1 MKMEI
6 DSQELGYYQ
15 SIAVEE
21 MNSIS
26 KSYEF
31 YCKQAYNNVT
41 WRTKLKLLFK
51 FPPSFRMYHV
61 GEECL
66 SAYSLQLCL
75 SLRET
80 WHCFWWITNEI
91 LRYDNDVT
99 HWNDKVFLDGYE
111 TQQVLQIKKFYRK
124 DYEAYKRNL
133 E

>member
-15 SIAVEE
+15 RIAVEE

-31 YCKQAYNNVT
+31 YCKRAYDKAN
-41 WRTKLKLLFK
+41 WWTKVKLLFK
-51 FPPSFRMYHV
+51 FPPSLRMYHV
-61 GEECL
+61 GEEVLAGYRLRFCL
-66 SAYSLQLCL
+66 DI
-75 SLRET
+75 RET
-80 WHCFWWITNEI
+80 WHCFWWITNQM
-91 LRYDNDVT
+91 LRYEAET
-99 HWNDKVFLDGYE
+99 QWNDKVFLDGYE
-111 TQQVLQIKKFYRK
+111 TKQVLQIKKFYRK